1 MTRSIDRRGA
11 LKLMGGTAAVGAL
24 YPMTVRGDWGE
35 PRVSQ
40 LARSGVVVGQPEAA
54 LIGQRIIAEG
64 GNAMD
69 GMVAA
74 ALACGVT
81 QLAATGIGGYGGHMT
96 IAMKG
101 RPVRSIDCNSTAPG
115 AIRHDTFKAAADGTV
130 PGRVNE
136 TGWLSA
142 GVPGTLAGMQ
152 LALDTYGTKP
162 LGDVMAPA
170 IELAEEGFEL
180 PERLAQSIARSQAM
194 FRADPGSRALFFA
207 DGEPPAAG
215 STFRN
220 PDLARMLRSLA
231 NANSVEAFY
240 RGDIGR
246 HVASEF
252 QKHGGLVTAEDMAAY
267 QAREVQPLTL
277 DWLGQTVHTAPLTA
291 GGATVMEALSIL
303 RALDSTGGQLG
314 SAHARVEA
322 LRIAWDDRLRF
333 LGDPE
338 HAGVPL
344 HRLLSSAYAGAMAE
358 RVAQA
363 VEDAKPLAI
372 TTPER
377 VQEGTIH
384 LSAADSDGNIAAVTF
399 THGGGFGARVTVEG
413 LGLILGHGVSRF
425 DPRSSHPNSPGP
437 GKRPLHNMC
446 PTIVTRDGAAWLAV
460 GGRGGRQIPNGT
472 FDVLVGILQGKTM
485 PDAMEAPRMH
495 TTGNLD
501 LQLASTWDES
511 EVAAFTRMGYEV
523 RRGAGARM
531 SAAAIDPET
540 GTLLGMGP
548 K

>member
-1 MTRSIDRRGA
+1 MTRSIDRRSV

-24 YPMTVRGDWGE
+24 GPITGCGDRGE
-35 PRVSQ
+35 PRGP
-40 LARSGVVVGQPEAA
+40 LPRSGVVVGQAEAA

-64 GNAMD
+64 GNAVD

-81 QLAATGIGGYGGHMT
+81 QLSLCGIGGYGGHMT

-101 RPVRSIDCNSTAPG
+101 RPVRSIDFNSTAPG
-115 AIRHDTFKAAADGTV
+115 AIRHDTFKVAADGTV

-136 TGWLSA
+136 IGWLSA

-180 PERLAQSIARSQAM
+180 SPRLAQTIARSQET

-215 STFRN
+215 TVFRN
-220 PDLARMLRSLA
+220 PDLARMLRTLA
-231 NANSVEAFY
+231 NENSVEAFY

-246 HVASEF
+246 HIASEF

-267 QAREVQPLTL
+267 LAHEVEPLTL
-277 DWLGQTVHTAPLTA
+277 DWLGQTVYTAPLTA
-291 GGATVMEALSIL
+291 GGATVMEALLIL
-303 RALDSTGGQLG
+303 QALDSTGGQLG

-322 LRIAWDDRLRF
+322 LRIAWDDRLRL

-338 HAGVPL
+338 HADVPL
-344 HRLLSSAYAGAMAE
+344 DRLLSPAYAGAMAE

-377 VQEGTIH
+377 KQEGTIH
-384 LSAADSDGNIAAVTF
+384 LSAADSDGNVAAVTF

-425 DPRSSHPNSPGP
+425 DPRSSHPNCPGP

-460 GGRGGRQIPNGT
+460 GGAGARRIPNGT
-472 FDVLVGILQGKTM
+472 FDVLVGVLQGKTM

-501 LQLASTWDES
+501 LRLDSTWDEA
-511 EVAAFTRMGYEV
+511 EVAAFTQMGYEV
-523 RRGAGARM
+523 RRGAGARV

-540 GTLLGMGP
+540 GALATYRRVD
-548 K
+548 

>member
-1 MTRSIDRRGA
+1 M
-11 LKLMGGTAAVGAL
+11 
-24 YPMTVRGDWGE
+24 
-35 PRVSQ
+35 
-40 LARSGVVVGQPEAA
+40 
-54 LIGQRIIAEG
+54 
-64 GNAMD
+64 
-69 GMVAA
+69 
-74 ALACGVT
+74 
-81 QLAATGIGGYGGHMT
+81 
-96 IAMKG
+96 
-101 RPVRSIDCNSTAPG
+101 
-115 AIRHDTFKAAADGTV
+115 
-130 PGRVNE
+130 NE

-152 LALDTYGTKP
+152 LALDTYGTKQ
-162 LGDVMAPA
+162 LSDVMAPA
-170 IELAEEGFEL
+170 IDLAEEGFEL
-180 PERLAQSIARSQAM
+180 STRLAESIVRSQAA
-194 FRADPGSRALFFA
+194 FWADPGSRALFFA
-207 DGEPPAAG
+207 NGEPPAAG
-215 STFRN
+215 SVFRN

-246 HVASEF
+246 HIASEF

-267 QAREVQPLTL
+267 RAREVEPLTL

-303 RALDSTGGQLG
+303 EALDSTGGQLA

-322 LRIAWDDRLRF
+322 LRIAWDDRLALF
-333 LGDPE
+333 GDPE

-344 HRLLSSAYAGAMAE
+344 DRLLSSSYAGAMAE
-358 RVAQA
+358 RVAKA
-363 VEDAKPLAI
+363 VKDAKPLAI

-377 VQEGTIH
+377 EQDGTIH
-384 LSAADSDGNIAAVTF
+384 LSAADSDGNIAAVTL

-446 PTIVTRDGAAWLAV
+446 PTIVTRDGVAWLAV
-460 GGRGGRQIPNGT
+460 GGAGARRIPNST
-472 FDVLVGILQGKTM
+472 FDVLVGVLQGKTM

-501 LQLASTWDES
+501 LRLDSTWDES
-511 EVAAFTRMGYEV
+511 EIAAFTHMGYEV
-523 RRGAGARM
+523 RRGDGARM

-540 GTLLGMGP
+540 GALTTSAR
-548 K
+548 